1 MKKKKFTFWKLLLI
15 LVILAVIAAAG
26 LYIAVTQYVSK
37 LHSEDTRGF
46 LV

>member
-26 LYIAVTQYVSK
+26 LYIAVT
-37 LHSEDTRGF
+37 HSR
-46 LV
+46 